1 MQSNFWRTVWV
12 SMAMTLCA
20 SIAGTAMAQRIDN
33 AMSVSPPRAAPGI
46 TIIVTASYLNTSR
59 SHEVR
64 LIGTRSNDLLL
75 TRTPTSST
83 FTFKATL
90 PTAPAGAYEVVLIEK
105 PLIGIAEEIG
115 REPLTVLAPLTT
127 IVQTAAPQ
135 AGKSL
140 RIDVSRLSAGMVR
153 VLYGNR
159 VIYGPI
165 PLRATTLNTKF
176 VLPADYP
183 AGLPGNVTMKVENLV
198 GTQVIN
204 RSTHTLAVA
213 AAFIG
218 PRLAIS
224 GLQTSVPSP
233 RAGERFTVS
242 GHLDT
247 FDGLQHTAVD
257 TNFTWIGNDG
267 SVVPLPMSAY
277 EIDIN
282 GDFSFVTQADE
293 RGYMSSGP
301 ILGTGRIAAGSGYTS
316 DDGARQ
322 MRVQQSGLSNIY
334 DTDTDADIRI
344 VVRKIPAGGGA
355 AVPLEGAIV
364 IASASES
371 IDTTFPAFDNP
382 SNEWGMVNANQ
393 ARQLMLAN
401 QFRDGMDP
409 IAYDQQAQQIFSGCP
424 ASGLTKY
431 TTAQGIVNYQ
441 LVQPSGN
448 PPDGPQADNP
458 GSVSVGMDGGGSSYP
473 CNFDSQGLPRGTC
486 YQGGVNDY
494 IDFSIQVRG
503 MHLGFGTFDPATGAE
518 IPVELRI
525 NYNEDDGR
533 IRVHRNGSTQ
543 TFNTSATIFVDLPD
557 AAAYTNKILIG
568 DPWMNG
574 VPRYF
579 DERAGGLR
587 IPHLGS
593 FIDYSYATAEGVN
606 VVFSNPD
613 AMNNRKLFFHHEPD
627 ADGGLTL
634 AELYYYPSANS
645 AAVKVGNFTRT
656 SDLPN
661 CSFVPGAAELY
672 EFLPPVSFLRGLRYP
687 GLIAAADVLHPQ
699 SLQLE
704 IRVRNITGRTGKRLV
719 TVDFQKAP
727 DAWNNFS
734 RISVD
739 DSNLFNVKVVADG
752 ESLAAQ
758 GTSSPNPGYNV
769 GARDNNKFV
778 SSGLYQTVSPQGVS
792 TGQTSLVADAEQ
804 FSRVP
809 SGPLLKNFDA
819 NSNAVIAIGDDN
831 EQELL
836 NQSFPVFYYA
846 WGLPEVLAI
855 ELSVELGLRATYR
868 FFGELDM
875 RGSGQKLT
883 LTSEN
888 NFYINIT
895 PQAEIDVL
903 FGLLFDAGVS
913 LPMIFQSQMP
923 LVMQN
928 GTIVENEPCF
938 TFSMLFSAYFDPCNL
953 CPWDTEI
960 DFSETLLSGSDGGGC
975 ARRAQ
980 MSPLLPA
987 SKSTQLAA
995 AGKDLTK
1002 ALPTPAELRALV
1014 RHPAIAFDK
1023 TGNGHLFALDAGK
1036 GLAATKLSGGE
1047 PASSAVLSTAANIRH
1062 PVLAYYAANRAIAA
1076 WVESA
1081 ASTATLTSL
1090 DIAGKTSNQRIGWSQ
1105 WNGRSW
1111 SAKQFLT
1118 NAGQGQGHLAIAA
1131 CVAGER
1137 GCPSAG
1143 EATLVWQTN
1152 SSGNIRSPIMRLQ
1165 YATYTPN
1172 ATTGSF
1178 GSVTAMQGAVF
1189 NVQDITPS
1197 IDYAVGTSVPIVVWV
1212 RYLGTDLTIAGNR
1225 TLAWRFLNEA
1235 TVGTL
1240 ANSQRRIAQPS
1251 VEATAARG
1259 FRVAFTVSDVGKT
1272 FAGNHQ
1278 ALYVG
1283 SASCTFNPCLW
1294 GIRRQ
1299 ADEHGR
1305 SIYAERPKLITDGNG
1320 DSSVIAR
1327 IQRFGA
1333 DGSGPVLRDDDPP
1346 GVALGSGDLIQ
1357 LRQVEGSTQS
1367 RVTQITADG
1376 ESHLQSNAAF
1386 NPGTNEIAT
1395 VSVRATNPAL
1405 RLLSA
1410 KYRELYPAAAKGY
1423 GKSVAVD
1430 DGLGLSSVPAT
1441 PDPTL
1446 LTLTSATRNLTGG
1459 TPVSVQI
1466 VVANRGGGYDP
1477 ARDGA
1482 MNLELRFDAPT
1493 GTAAPA
1499 MTIALAAIDGGG
1511 EFATTLNIPVP
1522 IEFKPDEPHTLFAN
1536 LVALNADWQ
1545 ELDADNNAA
1554 TLEFGAM
1561 PVPHTL
1567 VSEIKPGLPFAGIA
1581 WEVETDARVAG
1592 YRIYAEDIPGQ
1603 SFALGS
1609 SAVKGFLDLTSRFG
1623 QPRSYRVASY
1633 SARGIE
1639 SALSEPIS
1647 VTPRERTSAATDAVF
1662 GNGFE
1667 TL

>member
-1 MQSNFWRTVWV
+1 MQGNIGRTFWIT
-12 SMAMTLCA
+12 MAMLLCA
-20 SIAGTAMAQRIDN
+20 ITAGTVAAQRIDN

-46 TIIVTASYLNTSR
+46 TIVVTASYLDTSR

-64 LIGTRSNDLLL
+64 LIGSRVNELLL
-75 TRTPTSST
+75 TRTPSTST
-83 FTFKATL
+83 YAFKATL
-90 PTAPAGAYEVVLIEK
+90 PSVPVGGYEVVLIEK
-105 PLIGIAEEIG
+105 VPLGTNDEIG
-115 REPLTVLAPLTT
+115 REPFTLIAPLATSVLTT
-127 IVQTAAPQ
+127 SPQ

-140 RIDVSRLSAGMVR
+140 RIDVSRLSAGMFR
-153 VLYGNR
+153 VVYGGR
-159 VIYGPI
+159 VVYGPV
-165 PLRATTLNTKF
+165 PMRSTTLSTKF

-183 AGLPGNVTMKVENLV
+183 AGLPGNVTMKVENLI

-204 RSTHTLAVA
+204 RSTHSLAVA
-213 AAFIG
+213 AAFTG

-224 GLQTSVPSP
+224 GLQTSVPNP

-242 GHLDT
+242 GKLDT
-247 FDGLQHTAVD
+247 FDGLARAAVD

-267 SVVPLPMSAY
+267 SVVPLATRDY
-277 EIDIN
+277 QIDSN
-282 GDFSFVTQADE
+282 GNFSFATQADE
-293 RGYMSSGP
+293 RGYTSAGP
-301 ILGTGRIAAGSGYTS
+301 VLGTGRISAGSKYTTEN
-316 DDGARQ
+316 GVRQ
-322 MRVQQSGLSNIY
+322 LQLQQSGISDVY
-334 DTDTDADIRI
+334 DTDNDADIRI

-355 AVPLEGAIV
+355 PVPLEGAIV
-364 IASASES
+364 VASASES
-371 IDTTFPAFDNP
+371 IDTTFPSFDDPDNP
-382 SNEWGMVNANQ
+382 SGLVQTNQ
-393 ARQLMLAN
+393 ALQFIGDN
-401 QFRDGMDP
+401 QFRRAMNVV
-409 IAYDQQAQQIFSGCP
+409 AFENQTQQMFSGCP

-431 TTAQGIVNYQ
+431 TDATGRVEYQ
-441 LVQPSGN
+441 LVQPTGN
-448 PPDGPQADNP
+448 TPGGPQADDP
-458 GSVSVGMDGGGSSYP
+458 GSVAVSAGGGISSYP
-473 CNFDSQGLPRGTC
+473 CNFNEQGLPRSTC
-486 YQGGVNDY
+486 HRGGVNDY

-503 MHLGFGTFDPATGAE
+503 MHLGYGQFDPATGAE

-525 NYNEDDGR
+525 SYNEDNGR
-533 IRVHRNGSTQ
+533 INVHRSGSMQ
-543 TFNTSATIFVDLPD
+543 TYTTSATIFVDLPD
-557 AAAYTNKILIG
+557 AAVHTNKILIG
-568 DPWMNG
+568 DPWMDR

-579 DERAGGLR
+579 DNQGGGLR
-587 IPHLGS
+587 IPHLGK
-593 FIDYSYATAEGVN
+593 FIDYTYATAEGVS
-606 VVFSNPD
+606 VAFSNPS
-613 AMNNRKLFFHHEPD
+613 ALNNRKFYFHHEPD
-627 ADGGLTL
+627 ADGGLTQ
-634 AELYYYPSANS
+634 AELYYYPSPTS
-645 AAVKVGNFTRT
+645 TAVKIGNFTRI

-672 EFLPPVSFLRGLRYP
+672 EFLPPDWFMRGLRYP
-687 GLIAAADVLHPQ
+687 GLIAAAGVLHPQ
-699 SLQLE
+699 FLHFE
-704 IRVRNITGRTGKRLV
+704 IRVRNIAGRTGKRLIA
-719 TVDFQKAP
+719 VDFQKSP
-727 DAWNNFS
+727 DAWNNYS
-734 RISVD
+734 GITVD
-739 DSNLFNVKVVADG
+739 DNDLFNVKVVADG

-758 GTSSPNPGYNV
+758 GTSAPNPGYGV
-769 GARDNNKFV
+769 GTRDNNKFV

-792 TGQTSLVADAEQ
+792 AGQNSLVADAEQ

-809 SGPLLKNFDA
+809 SSPLLNNFDV
-819 NSNAVIAIGDDN
+819 NSNAVIPIGNDD

-868 FFGELDM
+868 FFGELDL

-888 NFYINIT
+888 NFFVLVN

-903 FGLLFDAGVS
+903 FGLLFDAGAS

-923 LVMQN
+923 LVMEN
-928 GTIVENEPCF
+928 GSVVQNEPCF
-938 TFSMLFSAYFDPCNL
+938 TFSMKFSAFFDPCNL

-975 ARRAQ
+975 SRLAQ
-980 MSPLLPA
+980 MSPLLPQT
-987 SKSTQLAA
+987 KSTQLAA

-1002 ALPTPAELRALV
+1002 ALPTPGELRALV
-1014 RHPAIAFDK
+1014 RHPGIAFDK
-1023 TGNGHLFALDAGK
+1023 TGNGHLFALNASK

-1047 PASSAVLSTAANIRH
+1047 PASSAVLSTAPNIRH

-1081 ASTATLTSL
+1081 ASTASLTSL
-1090 DIAGKTSNQRIGWSQ
+1090 DIAGKTSNQRIAWSQ
-1105 WNGRSW
+1105 WNGRTW
-1111 SAKQFLT
+1111 SAKQYLT
-1118 NAGQGQGHLAIAA
+1118 NAGQGQAHLAIAA
-1131 CVAGER
+1131 CPVGEA
-1137 GCPSAG
+1137 GCPVAG

-1152 SSGNIRSPIMRLQ
+1152 NSGNIRSPSMRLQ

-1172 ATTGSF
+1172 ATTGNF
-1178 GSVTAMQGAVF
+1178 GSATAMQSGII

-1197 IDYAVGTSVPIVVWV
+1197 IDYAPGTSTPIVVWV
-1212 RYLGTDLTIAGNR
+1212 RYLGTDLTATDSR

-1235 TVGTL
+1235 TVGNL
-1240 ANSQRRIAQPS
+1240 SGNQRRVAQPS
-1251 VEATAARG
+1251 VMATSARG

-1278 ALYVG
+1278 ALFIG
-1283 SASCTFNPCLW
+1283 SATCTFNPCLW

-1320 DSSVIAR
+1320 DASVIAR

-1333 DGSGPVLRDDDPP
+1333 DGIGPVLRDDDPP

-1357 LRQVEGSTQS
+1357 LRQVDGSTRS

-1376 ESHLQSNAAF
+1376 QLHLQSNAAF

-1395 VSVRATNPAL
+1395 VSVRAANPAL
-1405 RLLSA
+1405 KSLGA
-1410 KYRELYPAAAKGY
+1410 KYVELYPAAGKAY
-1423 GKSVAVD
+1423 GKNIAVD

-1441 PDPTL
+1441 PDPGVL
-1446 LTLTSATRNLTGG
+1446 KLTSVTRNLTGG

-1499 MTIALAAIDGGG
+1499 LTIALPAIDGGG
-1511 EFATTLNIPVP
+1511 EYTTTRSVAVP
-1522 IEFKPDEPHTLFAN
+1522 AAFRPDEPHTLFAT
-1536 LVALNADWQ
+1536 LIPQAADWQ

-1554 TLEFGAM
+1554 TLAFGEL

-1567 VSEIKPGLPFAGIA
+1567 VSEVKPGLPFAAIA
-1581 WEVETDARVAG
+1581 WEADIDARVVG
-1592 YRIYAEDIPGQ
+1592 YRVYAEDDPGQ
-1603 SFALGS
+1603 GFALGS
-1609 SAVKGFLDLTSRFG
+1609 SAVKGFLDLTSRLG
-1623 QPRSYRVASY
+1623 QTRSYRVASY

-1639 SALSEPIS
+1639 SAMSEPIS
-1647 VTPRERTSAATDAVF
+1647 VTPRDRIGTATDAVF
-1662 GNGFE
+1662 ANGFE